1 MPSAADLIGVALGM
15 LYLTL
20 GLAATAAA
28 AAFRSE
34 RRNRSLVWFGVFTA
48 LYGIRLIAR
57 SDAVHRVTP
66 FMATSWSWVEVLVTY
81 SILVPAALLAAS
93 ALGAGWRK
101 VRGQLWLVNAVAAA
115 CSIAWDAAAGR
126 PGAAMALNRA
136 LVVGNIATALLTVLL
151 DRGQLR
157 WSRDGWLV
165 LASTAVFATVATY
178 ETIRGGI
185 FGTIDTEPLAMLVV
199 VLSLAY
205 VVVKRAFQSERRV
218 AAVEREL
225 EMARR
230 IQQSIVPRK
239 APAVAGVS
247 VATHYESMTEV
258 AGDFFDFV
266 VSPSGQLGI
275 LLADVSGHGVPAAM
289 VASMVK
295 IALAVQEGDTKDP
308 GAVLTRMNRAL
319 YGRFEL
325 AYVTAVFAYI
335 DPAARTLTYAS
346 AGHPSPLLLRRN
358 GRVEPLEERGIVL
371 GVLPDATYASAVV
384 PDVGAGDRLLLY
396 TDGITE
402 AAAPDDEFFGD
413 RQFERLLASSREL
426 QVDRFVASLV
436 RAPRQWVGVRFNDD
450 VTVVAVD
457 WV

>member
-1 MPSAADLIGVALGM
+1 MQSAADLIGMALGT

-34 RRNRSLVWFGVFTA
+34 RRNRSLVWFGVFTT
-48 LYGIRLIAR
+48 LYGVRLIAR
-57 SDAVHRVTP
+57 SVAVHRVTP
-66 FMATSWSWVEVLVTY
+66 FAATVWPWLEVLVTY
-81 SILVPAALLAAS
+81 LILVPAALLAAS
-93 ALGAGWRK
+93 ALGAGWRN
-101 VRGQLWLVNAVAAA
+101 VRGRLWIVNAVAAA
-115 CSIAWDAAAGR
+115 CSIAWDAVAGR
-126 PGAAMALNRA
+126 PGAAMPFNRA
-136 LVVGNIATALLTVLL
+136 LVVGNIAIALLTVFL

-165 LASTAVFATVATY
+165 LASTAVFAAVATY

-185 FGTIDTEPLAMLVV
+185 FGAIDTEPLAMLAV

-218 AAVEREL
+218 AAVQREL

-230 IQQSIVPRK
+230 IQQSIVPRG

-247 VATHYESMTEV
+247 IATHYESMTEV

-295 IALAVQEGDTKDP
+295 IALAVQEGETQDP

-325 AYVTAVFAYI
+325 AYVTAVFAHI
-335 DPAARTLTYAS
+335 DPLARTLTYAS
-346 AGHPSPLLLRRN
+346 AGHPSPLLLRRD
-358 GRVEPLEERGIVL
+358 GRVEPLAERGIVL

-384 PDVGAGDRLLLY
+384 PDVGAGDRLVLY

-402 AAAPDDEFFGD
+402 ATAPDDEFFGD
-413 RQFERLLASSREL
+413 RQFEHLLASSREQ
-426 QVDRFVASLV
+426 QVDRFVSSLV
-436 RAPRQWVGVRFNDD
+436 RAARQWVGASFSDD